1 MYPMG
6 MSWKQPELTG
16 FNRNL
21 RSFKLLMHFTGNG
34 NLCLEKDAEKVSIYK
49 TKCVFMDRISYLS
62 VTILY
67 ETSTPLIQVFKT

>member
-1 MYPMG
+1 
-6 MSWKQPELTG
+6 
-16 FNRNL
+16 
-21 RSFKLLMHFTGNG
+21 MHFTGNG

-67 ETSTPLIQVFKT
+67 ETSTPLIQVFKQWLKT